1 MICSKITTTKKEKT
15 RILKGFFSI
24 SNKTNEKKI
33 RFPVI
38 PKKLIKKA
46 RAFAQAYLF
55 RYLMT
60 LVKVVLT
67 LPLSPFISV
76 TQM

>member
-1 MICSKITTTKKEKT
+1 MICSKITTTKTEKT

-38 PKKLIKKA
+38 PKKLIKSTAKKA
-46 RAFAQAYLF
+46 ALQIKISIKPL
-55 RYLMT
+55 RYLYN
-60 LVKVVLT
+60 
-67 LPLSPFISV
+67 F
-76 TQM
+76 